1 MDKMNRLKFKLFIR
15 RKKEDIAKVFGLIV
29 SIIIIAVSVMYFT
42 YSKFSTSQEFKV
54 AGTIVGRFNTPLTT
68 KLLNSQGGVS
78 TITAKSTPNFSKAAV
93 SQANYDT
100 LPATCTGADCASQA
114 NSIVENGLYA
124 APDDYGTSYY
134 YRGSIDDNNLLF
146 AGYCWKVV
154 RINGDGTT
162 RIIYNGSPTDGVCSS
177 TSANIGSFSYNTNY
191 ASNAYVG
198 YMYGN
203 SGATNYN
210 DTHAN
215 TNSSTAKTA
224 VDNWYSTQ
232 LTAYA
237 DYISDTDFCND
248 RSVNTQA
255 NVWATDD
262 SALGYGST
270 TTYYAAYPRIQTGT
284 APILTCAQQNDRFTV
299 ADKTLGNGAL
309 TYPIGLPTA
318 DELAM
323 AGAVYAVKNTSFN
336 LYSTKYYWT
345 MTPSYA
351 NSSSSIHAFIFRTNN
366 NGDIYTNNVDL
377 TGRVLRP
384 EINLKA
390 DTKVAGGTGVIS
402 DPYIITNEVIDNTIS
417 ENTISSWAFNSTTDF
432 HSADYKQKIKT
443 VNFVNN
449 IDLTDAVTL
458 TNGTGS
464 NYWDIS
470 SNGNNKVKAWLKT
483 NASDATMY
491 DLYIGSQSASVVA
504 NVDSSYMFYEFNKVE
519 SINFNGYLDTSNTL
533 SLADMFFDCTSLKT
547 LDLSSLNT
555 TNVTDMLSLLYGC
568 SSLTSVNLTNLDTSN
583 VTNMSF
589 FFDND
594 TALTSLDLSN
604 FNTAKVK
611 YMSSMFYNCT
621 GLTTLNLSS
630 FNTSKLTNMNSMFY
644 NCSGLTTLD
653 LSNFNTINVT
663 YMGFLFK
670 DCTALTNVN
679 VSSFNTAKV
688 TNMDA
693 MFKNCSALTSLSLT
707 NFNTANV
714 NSMGLMFNNCSK
726 LTLLDVSSFNTAK
739 VTNMSGLFGNCS
751 LLTTLNV
758 SNFDTSN
765 VTNMAVMFY
774 NCKGLKSIDVS
785 KFNTSKVTTLNGT
798 FDYCSSLTSLNV
810 SNFDTA
816 NVTDM
821 GYLFY
826 GVSAVTSL
834 DLSNFNTSNVT
845 DMTLMFA
852 LDSSLTSLNI
862 SSFNTSKVTSMLQM
876 FNSVNKLT
884 TLDLSSF
891 DFTSV
896 TDFTGML
903 YSTSGVTTAYCKDTA
918 SATILNDT
926 TKTSK
931 PTTYSFVVKS

>member
-1 MDKMNRLKFKLFIR
+1 MDRMSRLKFKFYIKR
-15 RKKEDIAKVFGLIV
+15 NKEKIAKISGLVASIV
-29 SIIIIAVSVMYFT
+29 IIVVSVMYFT

-78 TITAKSTPNFSKAAV
+78 AITAKATPNFSKAAV

-191 ASNAYVG
+191 AGNAYVG

-203 SGATNYN
+203 NSATNYK

-215 TNSSTAKTA
+215 TYSSTAKTA
-224 VDNWYSTQ
+224 VDSWYSTQ
-232 LTAYA
+232 LAKYA

-248 RSVNTQA
+248 RSINTKA
-255 NVWATDD
+255 NAWATDD
-262 SALGYGST
+262 TALGYGSN

-284 APILTCAQQNDRFTV
+284 APVLTCAQQNDRFTV
-299 ADKTLGNGAL
+299 ADKTIGNGAL

-351 NSSSSIHAFIFRTNN
+351 NSANSIHAFIFRTNN

-390 DTKVAGGTGVIS
+390 DTKVAGGTGLIG
-402 DPYIITNEVIDNTIS
+402 DPYIITNEVIDNTTS

-432 HSADYKQKIKT
+432 HSDDYKQKIKT
-443 VNFVNN
+443 INFVNN

-464 NYWDIS
+464 NYWDVS

-491 DLYIGSQSASVVA
+491 DLYIGVQSASVVA
-504 NVDSSYMFYEFNKVE
+504 NVNSSYMFYEFNKVE
-519 SINFNGYLDTSNTL
+519 SINFNGNFDTSSTL
-533 SLADMFFDCTSLKT
+533 SIANMFYDNTSLKT

-555 TNVTDMLSLLYGC
+555 TNVTDMVSLLYGC
-568 SSLTSVNLTNLDTSN
+568 TSLTSVNLTNLDTSN
-583 VTNMSF
+583 VVNMSF
-589 FFDND
+589 LFDND
-594 TALTSLDLSN
+594 TALTSVDLSN

-611 YMSSMFYNCT
+611 YMSSMFYNCS

-630 FNTSKLTNMNSMFY
+630 FNTSKLINMNSMFY
-644 NCSGLTTLD
+644 NCSKLTSLD

-670 DCTALTNVN
+670 DCSALTSVN

-714 NSMGLMFNNCSK
+714 NSMGSMFYNCNK

-739 VTNMSGLFGNCS
+739 VTNFNGMFNGCY
-751 LLTTLNV
+751 LLTAINV
-758 SNFDTSN
+758 AGFDTSN
-765 VTNMAVMFY
+765 VTSMGIMFDD
-774 NCKGLKSIDVS
+774 CKSLKSIDVS
-785 KFNTSKVTTLNGT
+785 KFNTSKVTNFNGM
-798 FDYCSSLTSLNV
+798 FFNCNSLTSLNV
-810 SNFDTA
+810 SSFNTSSA
-816 NVTDM
+816 TDM
-821 GYLFY
+821 SFMFY
-826 GVSAVTSL
+826 TLSAISSL
-834 DLSNFNTSNVT
+834 DLSNFDTSNVT
-845 DMTLMFA
+845 NMRGMF
-852 LDSSLTSLNI
+852 LTDTSLTSLNI
-862 SSFNTSKVTSMLQM
+862 SSFNTSKVTNMIDM
-876 FNSVNKLT
+876 FYGDSKLT

-891 DFTSV
+891 DITSV
-896 TDFTGML
+896 TDFSNMLFNTG
-903 YSTSGVTTAYCKDTA
+903 GVTTAYCKDTA

-926 TKTSK
+926 TKTNK